1 MSDDNTLK
9 NPNPNA
15 PENILGDDLDHLNEQ
30 IQQNKKFDDIQTLL
44 PPPVQIDMR
53 GYQLNQNQSPTQGGS
68 KQNKTFTILYKNS
81 KKQLTGKNFKD
92 VLEKYHKSMI
102 SNIKKTHFTFS
113 IQNNHTKEVKKYEA
127 TKEKIR
133 HPVYK
138 YKTIVNE
145 VKEKKGKK

>member
-15 PENILGDDLDHLNEQ
+15 PENVSADDLDHLNEQ
-30 IQQNKKFDDIQTLL
+30 VQQNKKFDDIKTLL
-44 PPPVQIDMR
+44 PTPVQIDMR
-53 GYQLNQNQSPTQGGS
+53 GYQLNQNQSPVQGGS
-68 KQNKTFTILYKNS
+68 KQNKTFTILYRNS

-92 VLEKYHKSMI
+92 VLEKYHKSII

-113 IQNNHTKEVKKYEA
+113 IQNNQTKEVKKYEA

-145 VKEKKGKK
+145 VKEKKAKK

>member
-1 MSDDNTLK
+1 
-9 NPNPNA
+9 
-15 PENILGDDLDHLNEQ
+15 
-30 IQQNKKFDDIQTLL
+30 
-44 PPPVQIDMR
+44 
-53 GYQLNQNQSPTQGGS
+53 
-68 KQNKTFTILYKNS
+68 
-81 KKQLTGKNFKD
+81 
-92 VLEKYHKSMI
+92 MI

-113 IQNNHTKEVKKYEA
+113 IQNNQTKEVKKYEA